1 MGFNYLTEVL
11 TMMKELV
18 EKMSPWVGLLVLGIF
33 LLLTISV
40 VRTSLFGEVEGEK
53 HIYFEIVFLL
63 LLAVVGE
70 LVVVYTK
77 QPSVMILMILGL
89 FMSPSFLA
97 LSWGFL
103 ISLNLPFN
111 IPANPPDIL
120 RLENVLTVFAQLG
133 AVILLFKVGMHNKI
147 ERIFAAD
154 NLVVAVA
161 GVILPFVVGY
171 LYAIYAGGSFAYAMF
186 VAAAL
191 TATSVGVTVAI
202 LKEFKLLN
210 ERFAEIIIGA
220 AVLDDIL
227 GLLVLSFV
235 INLTGTTGSESL
247 LMSLVLTFI
256 TAMVFLVGSVL
267 AGNYF
272 VRYLDQEGMS
282 PKRFM
287 LILAFVLF
295 YAYFAEFIKL
305 SAIVGAFMA
314 GIILN
319 KSKHHDEIEE
329 KTYGLEMLFMPIFF
343 ISLGTFMDVYA
354 LGTFLVPI
362 LVLSVLAIATKVV
375 GCGGAAL
382 FAKLKSL
389 EAIIVGFGMSPRGE
403 VALIVAAIGLTTGIL
418 NNSEY
423 SIIATMALLTTLVTP
438 PILQALISRR
448 EKEATS

>member
-1 MGFNYLTEVL
+1 
-11 TMMKELV
+11 MKETI
-18 EKMSPWVGLLVLGIF
+18 EKISPLVGLLVLGIF
-33 LLLTISV
+33 ILLTISV

-63 LLAVVGE
+63 LLAVAGE

-89 FMSPSFLA
+89 LMSPSFLH
-97 LSWGFL
+97 LSWDFL
-103 ISLNLPFN
+103 HSLNLPFN
-111 IPANPPDIL
+111 IPSNPPDIL
-120 RLENVLTVFAQLG
+120 RLENILTVFAQLG

-147 ERIFAAD
+147 ERIFAFD
-154 NLVVAVA
+154 NLIVAVA
-161 GVILPFVVGY
+161 GVVLPFVVGY
-171 LYAIYAGGSFAYAMF
+171 LYATYSGGSFAYAMF

-227 GLLVLSFV
+227 GLLVLSLV
-235 INLTGTTGSESL
+235 INITGTSGGESIITPL
-247 LMSLVLTFI
+247 LLTLI
-256 TAMVFLVGSVL
+256 TAVVFLLGSVL

-272 VRYLDQEGMS
+272 VKYLDRKDMS

-295 YAYFAEFIKL
+295 YAYFAEIIQL

-319 KSKHHDEIEE
+319 QSKHHDEIEE

-343 ISLGTFMDVYA
+343 ISLGTLMDVNA
-354 LGTFLVPI
+354 LVTFLIPI
-362 LVLSVLAIATKVV
+362 LILSFLAILTKVV
-375 GCGGAAL
+375 GCGAAAI
-382 FAKLKSL
+382 FAKLKTL
-389 EAIIVGFGMSPRGE
+389 EAAIVGFGMSPRGE
-403 VALIVAAIGLTTGIL
+403 VALIVASIGLTTKIL
-418 NNSEY
+418 NASEY

-438 PILQALISRR
+438 PILQALIDRR
-448 EKEATS
+448 EKENVG